1 MVYSLV
7 LLSILAVGGLSE
19 IGVLLW
25 VLRLKERGVLSWG
38 QAVAAWLLSS
48 ALVWFL
54 WDKAGEYVF
63 R

>member
-25 VLRLKERGVLSWG
+25 VLKMKERGVLNWG

-54 WDKAGEYVF
+54 WDTVGEYVLQ
-63 R
+63 